1 MGVDHVADCAIEGEF
16 LNIVILVRAFD
27 FMAVGTTETPSEKT

>member
-16 LNIVILVRAFD
+16 LNIVILVRFCLHGGPQCRD
-27 FMAVGTTETPSEKT
+27 TK